1 MSLLLSLLAAS
12 SGNTPA
18 APAKP
23 AVPRLQLGTDVHI
36 HVDANSLFAKWIAP
50 GIETVGDLGAAI
62 KASGATSSNTAIPG
76 QTWDDMRLR
85 ADDVDSAY
93 RPGKTNV
100 LITGETTNQVYNI
113 GSSVPETIQKAQQ
126 YISARKAAHPDWII
140 LLVGTI
146 PRADLAT
153 AELNKA
159 ANQRLLEVDAY
170 QASHLEDIGV
180 HGWVDIRAAAPEW
193 YKLRADGMTAKF
205 MDSTQTCNMYAGATG
220 PDMVHPIN
228 QPRVAFANAIAAAL
242 PSLPARAV

>member
-12 SGNTPA
+12 SGTGGA
-18 APAKP
+18 VAPARP
-23 AVPRLQLGTDVHI
+23 VVPRLKLSPDVHV

-62 KASGATSSNTAIPG
+62 KAAGATSSNTAIPG

-100 LITGETTNQVYNI
+100 LITGETTNQIYNA
-113 GSSVPETIQKAQQ
+113 GSTPEQAIQKAQQ
-126 YISARKAAHPDWII
+126 YISARKALHPDWVI

-153 AELNKA
+153 PEKNKA
-159 ANQRLLEVDAY
+159 ANAALLTVDEY
-170 QASHLEDIGV
+170 QKAHLEDMGV
-180 HGWVDIRAAAPEW
+180 HGFVDVRKFAPEW
-193 YKLRADGMTAKF
+193 FGLREDGLTAPF
-205 MDSTQTCNMYAGATG
+205 MDSLSTCNSYDGKA

-228 QPRVAFANAIAAAL
+228 APRTAFANAIAEAL
-242 PSLPARAV
+242 PLLPARG